1 MSGNRSLRPKP
12 RLRSDRAAP
21 PRPFHGLRPPAA
33 AVTTRPGWFGLG
45 PKVAPAFAVALL
57 VIAAL
62 GTWQLASLSSGSS
75 AIPEGNGAEVTD
87 GVLINGTIAFARDGA
102 LWSLSGSTLTQRTAG
117 PSDGGPAWSPEG
129 TWLYFVRQ
137 RNEIGGRRNA
147 TGGITPYR
155 LKVPTLMRIGARGDG
170 EEEILDGLLDDP
182 NPKLNFSSFI
192 FSPAIGADGRIALAT
207 DYKGPSLLG
216 GDVLIRFL
224 QEDGRIVTP
233 VLPDEAPFGHQDP
246 AWSYDGSG
254 IYYVQNGFAQGE
266 SASRIIYF
274 ELASERVVRF
284 GASGFIEPAVS
295 PDGRWIAATR
305 IDKKRGSD
313 VVIMSAAT
321 GEVLLEVTRTGR
333 SWSPAWSPDGGSLI
347 FLAASGSQAS
357 LQQVVVTSPA
367 SGPPT
372 IISSLQLLRD
382 PVDAGVR
389 PAWGRLS
396 SDVQGGV
403 TP

>member
-1 MSGNRSLRPKP
+1 M
-12 RLRSDRAAP
+12 
-21 PRPFHGLRPPAA
+21 
-33 AVTTRPGWFGLG
+33 
-45 PKVAPAFAVALL
+45 
-57 VIAAL
+57 
-62 GTWQLASLSSGSS
+62 
-75 AIPEGNGAEVTD
+75 TD
-87 GVLINGTIAFARDGA
+87 GVAIDGTITFARDGA
-102 LWSLSGSTLTQRTAG
+102 LWSLSGSTLTQLTVST
-117 PSDGGPAWSPEG
+117 SDGEPAWSPDG

-137 RNEIGGRRNA
+137 RNEIGGRLNA
-147 TGGITPYR
+147 AGGIAPYR

-170 EEEILDGLLDDP
+170 EEEILDGLLEDP

-192 FSPAIGADGRIALAT
+192 FDPAIGADGRIALAT

-216 GDVLIRFL
+216 GDVLIRLL
-224 QEDGRIVTP
+224 QGDGRMITLD
-233 VLPDEAPFGHQDP
+233 LPDEAPFGHQDP

-254 IYYVQNGFAQGE
+254 IYYVQNGFTQGE
-266 SASRIIYF
+266 SASRIIYVD
-274 ELASERVVRF
+274 LASETVVRF

-305 IDKKRGSD
+305 IDKKKGSD

-333 SWSPAWSPDGGSLI
+333 SWSPTWSPDGGSLI
-347 FLAASGSQAS
+347 FLAASGSEAS
-357 LQQVVVTSPA
+357 LQQVVISSPV

-382 PVDAGVR
+382 PIDAGVR
-389 PAWGRLS
+389 PAWGRLR
-396 SDVQGGV
+396 SDLQGGT